1 MEDLNIG
8 IILAQIINFTI
19 LVFLFK
25 HFLGSKIAA
34 AIADRREKIKN
45 IEFADSKADEK
56 IHQAE
61 LEAAKIISEAKE
73 KAEQMK
79 KDSDTLAKKSKEKIL
94 QDAEMES
101 NSLLNSARADIEKM
115 KNTMFESVKTK
126 IVDISLKLNKQLFD
140 KEVASKDFMEKQ
152 LNSIKD

>member
-34 AIADRREKIKN
+34 AIAERREKIKN

-61 LEAAKIISEAKE
+61 LEAVNIINEAKQ

-79 KDSDTLAKKSKEKIL
+79 KDSEILAKKNKDKIL

-115 KNTMFESVKTK
+115 KNTMFESIKTK